1 MIKFTIRTTSVFRKN
16 LKLMKKRG
24 YDLSLLQ
31 AAVSILASGE
41 GLPSKYSDHAL
52 KGTFRQYREC
62 HITPDWLLVY
72 EIREQELVL
81 VLSRTGTHSDIFSL

>member
-31 AAVSILASGE
+31 TAVSILASGE
-41 GLPSKYSDHAL
+41 RLPSKYSDHAL
-52 KGTFRQYREC
+52 QGKYRQYREC